1 MGDVLEFLVDGAS
14 GLAPG
19 GVSGTAIVTGVCSK
33 GTVGKAYL
41 LGKHS
46 DLEGLL
52 GVGPLVDT
60 LKDVFATG
68 GQEPVVIAVP
78 VEGLSGGYIGSVR
91 HTGTGPSA
99 TATGSPAGNL
109 DAVLKIKTT
118 GALGTATSELSLDG
132 GKTFASAEATPA
144 NGQVTLG
151 DSGATLVL
159 SDEEQKEG
167 DTYSVTVRTPIGPV
181 EKVGTG
187 PDIDVSGTVK
197 AAGELVL
204 KIVKAGGRNQGTYQL
219 SLDGGDSWDVERTLP
234 ADGLIAAGSTGVAIT
249 VPASNMTVGTV
260 YTCRLAPPVPSI
272 SGVMAA
278 LEKPLERYDVEFVLI
293 VGPSDSSDWAAAGAK
308 AEALWN
314 LHRPTYFKM
323 AYRLPQD
330 GETVDDW
337 TAACKAELDS
347 YAHRFVQVCA
357 AYGEVSDPSGK
368 RLMRNWAGLQAGRV
382 LSIPVC
388 RATGR
393 VKDGG
398 ISQGTLDED
407 FNEAHQKILEKAGA
421 LTAKRYA
428 GLSSAYWGDSRTL
441 ADPTSDFQYEEVVR
455 TVFKAIRL
463 SRMAA
468 LKSMY
473 DEAGDPTLA
482 DNGGSGLNYL
492 KACIEGAH
500 GTMIAARPQE
510 LAASK
515 VEIPA
520 GQDIVNNGVAVE
532 FTLIGLPIIREI
544 RLFAQYVYAGSRQ
557 DPRLE
562 VA

>member
-14 GLAPG
+14 GLSPG
-19 GVSGTAIVTGVCSK
+19 GVSGTAIVAGVCSK

-41 LGKHS
+41 LGKRS

-78 VEGLSGGYIGSVR
+78 VAGLPGGYISTVR
-91 HTGTGPSA
+91 HAGTGPEA
-99 TATGSPAGNL
+99 TASGSPAKNL
-109 DAVLKIKTT
+109 DAVLKIKTA
-118 GALGTATSELSLDG
+118 GALGVATSELSLDG
-132 GKTFASAEATPA
+132 GKTFGPAEATPA
-144 NGQVTLG
+144 NGQVPLG

-159 SDEEQKEG
+159 ADDDQKDG
-167 DTYSVTVRTPIGPV
+167 DTYSVTVRTAIGPV
-181 EKVGTG
+181 EKIGTG
-187 PDIDVSGTVK
+187 PDIDVTGTVK
-197 AAGELVL
+197 AAAELVL
-204 KIVKAGGRNQGTYQL
+204 KIIKGGGRNQGTYQL
-219 SLDGGDSWDVERTLP
+219 SLDGGDSWDAERTLP
-234 ADGLIAAGSTGVAIT
+234 ADGLIAAGSTGVTLT
-249 VPASNMTVGTV
+249 VPESAMTVGTV
-260 YTCRLAPPVPSI
+260 YSCRLAPPVPSI
-272 SGVMAA
+272 SGVMTA
-278 LEKPLERYDVEFVLI
+278 LETPLERYDVEFVLI

-308 AEALWN
+308 ADALWN

-357 AYGEVSDPSGK
+357 AYGEVSDPNGK
-368 RLMRNWAGLQAGRV
+368 RLLRNWAGLQAGRV

-393 VKDGG
+393 TKDGG
-398 ISQGTLDED
+398 ISQGALAED
-407 FNEAHQKILEKAGA
+407 FNGAHQKILEKAGA

-455 TVFKAIRL
+455 TVFKAVRL
-463 SRMAA
+463 SRIAA

-473 DEAGDPTLA
+473 DEAGDPTLE
-482 DNGGSGLNYL
+482 DNEGSGLNYL
-492 KACIEGAH
+492 KASIEAAH
-500 GTMIAARPQE
+500 GTMTTAKPKE
-510 LAASK
+510 LAAS
-515 VEIPA
+515 VVDIPA

-532 FTLIGLPIIREI
+532 FTLIGVPIIREI
-544 RLFAQYVYAGSRQ
+544 RLFAKYVYAGSRQ

-562 VA
+562 VV

>member
-1 MGDVLEFLVDGAS
+1 MGDVLEFLVDGTS

-91 HTGTGPSA
+91 HTGSGPSA

-109 DAVLKIKTT
+109 DAVLKIKTA

-151 DSGATLVL
+151 DSGATLIL
-159 SDEEQKEG
+159 TDEEQKEG

-187 PDIDVSGTVK
+187 PDIDMSGTVK

-204 KIVKAGGRNQGTYQL
+204 KIVKGGGRNQGTYQL

-234 ADGLIAAGSTGVAIT
+234 ADGLIAAGSTGVTIT
-249 VPASNMTVGTV
+249 VPASNMAVGTV

-308 AEALWN
+308 ADALWN

-407 FNEAHQKILEKAGA
+407 FNEAHQKTLEKAGA

-455 TVFKAIRL
+455 TVFKAVRL

-482 DNGGSGLNYL
+482 DNQGSGLNYL